1 MSDDN
6 AQQEPSMEDILA
18 SIRRILSEDEQEEQN
33 AAEAAPPPPPPPVEE
48 PEEEVLPIPEV
59 EEEDLLE
66 LADQDIEPEDDLEEL
81 LLEPE
86 PEPEEDVLELGPDMQ
101 VEPEPQMDTSDLIGV
116 STAAASTAALS
127 ELSNALARD
136 RGVGVGRAGITL
148 EEIVRD
154 SLRPYLKEWLDHNLP
169 YLIERLVKAE
179 IEKMVNRAERR

>member
-1 MSDDN
+1 M
-6 AQQEPSMEDILA
+6 
-18 SIRRILSEDEQEEQN
+18 
-33 AAEAAPPPPPPPVEE
+33 
-48 PEEEVLPIPEV
+48 LPIPEV

-66 LADQDIEPEDDLEEL
+66 LADQDMEPEDDLEDIPL
-81 LLEPE
+81 
-86 PEPEEDVLELGPDMQ
+86 EPEEDILELGADML
-101 VEPEPQMDTSDLIGV
+101 VEPEPQMDTSDLIGM